1 MTEARGPSQHRPS
14 TLALTAP
21 RYPCYPQ
28 YIIHTILYILSILSS
43 IYYPYFTQY
52 IIHTILNISSIL
64 PTKELSLSKVIHKKI
79 SIESTLQSM
88 LWAELSPN
96 LSVHSWTHIWSD
108 LLGKRLS
115 LFFCC
120 KNHQNESFS
129 ALNMHSHHTNNPQYI
144 IHTILNTY
152 SNLSSIC
159 YLYQC
164 MLVRLAWGQYS
175 DCFSQALKIFSIYH
189 TYYPQYIIPTIL
201 SSIYTEIY
209 LQYIIRTN
217 VSW

>member
-1 MTEARGPSQHRPS
+1 MLSSIYYPYY
-14 TLALTAP
+14 P
-21 RYPCYPQ
+21 R
-28 YIIHTILYILSILSS
+28 YIIHTILNILSILSS
-43 IYYPYFTQY
+43 IYYPYYPQY

-64 PTKELSLSKVIHKKI
+64 PTKELSLSKVFHKKI
-79 SIESTLQSM
+79 SIESALQSM

-96 LSVHSWTHIWSD
+96 ISVYSWTHIWSD

-144 IHTILNTY
+144 IHTILNIY

-175 DCFSQALKIFSIYH
+175 DCFSPRAKKGD
-189 TYYPQYIIPTIL
+189 
-201 SSIYTEIY
+201 
-209 LQYIIRTN
+209 
-217 VSW
+217 